1 MEKYYQVTKTSTLV
15 YICGITTGLI
25 IGGLT
30 AFPYDTGANHT
41 EIFHELPFMLPSLI
55 VACMCALCFLIV
67 FIELK
72 DPPKPP

>member
-1 MEKYYQVTKTSTLV
+1 MSTLV
-15 YICGITTGLI
+15 FMCGVTTGML

-30 AFPYDTGANHT
+30 AFPYDTGLNNSQLF
-41 EIFHELPFMLPSLI
+41 EELPFMLPALI
-55 VACMCALCFLIV
+55 ISCMSAIAFLIV